1 MNLNVP
7 VGGEESTDEPEQS
20 FAEDRG
26 SDTWDIL
33 YQLFLRTD
41 DRLIHQHAGRK
52 TSNGGVIALVCWCV
66 YFLPIGILAYR
77 HFSKQH
83 GNT

>member
-41 DRLIHQHAGRK
+41 DRLIHQHVGRK
-52 TSNGGVIALVCWCV
+52 NQQRRCNCAGMLVCL
-66 YFLPIGILAYR
+66 FSSDRDSGIQAL
-77 HFSKQH
+77 Q
-83 GNT
+83 